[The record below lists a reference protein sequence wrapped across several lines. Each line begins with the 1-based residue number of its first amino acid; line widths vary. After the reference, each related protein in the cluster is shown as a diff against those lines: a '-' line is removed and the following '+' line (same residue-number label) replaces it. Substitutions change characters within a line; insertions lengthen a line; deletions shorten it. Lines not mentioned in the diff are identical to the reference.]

1 MGNYLESSSEEF
13 NEAAW
18 HSSEEDFSVKLT
30 VLRDAMIQLR
40 VQFLHFQSIFYHQN
54 KAKIEHE
61 KKSLNVIIIVV
72 QNQID
77 DIKLIVGEYFK
88 IKNLQMLKTIIDS
101 FEYTLNKIAF
111 EISKAKGQNFF
122 IEKVEKLINNLN
134 PFDVPIYE
142 NIQGVVLELNTQVS
156 SMGNIPEKLEIK
168 TQRETFQLEEENEIR
183 MDNCRMMSGQA
194 KIYKIFRKSVV
205 LFVNYLED
213 EQTLSTIQSLNDNQI
228 EYTIFDVSTDS
239 EIRFISKALSDCETF
254 PQLFVDGAF
263 EPLPILKNLLPKLP
277 KVYTMN

>member
-1 MGNYLESSSEEF
+1 
-13 NEAAW
+13 
-18 HSSEEDFSVKLT
+18 
-30 VLRDAMIQLR
+30 MIQLR

-111 EISKAKGQNFF
+111 EISKAKVMFFYFFRNLRIEFQGQNFF

-168 TQRETFQLEEENEIR
+168 TQRETFQLE
-183 MDNCRMMSGQA
+183 
-194 KIYKIFRKSVV
+194 V
-205 LFVNYLED
+205 
-213 EQTLSTIQSLNDNQI
+213 SLNLLQFATKLC
-228 EYTIFDVSTDS
+228 YRKKMRS
-239 EIRFISKALSDCETF
+239 EWIIVE
-254 PQLFVDGAF
+254 
-263 EPLPILKNLLPKLP
+263 
-277 KVYTMN
+277 

>member
-1 MGNYLESSSEEF
+1 
-13 NEAAW
+13 
-18 HSSEEDFSVKLT
+18 
-30 VLRDAMIQLR
+30 MIQLR